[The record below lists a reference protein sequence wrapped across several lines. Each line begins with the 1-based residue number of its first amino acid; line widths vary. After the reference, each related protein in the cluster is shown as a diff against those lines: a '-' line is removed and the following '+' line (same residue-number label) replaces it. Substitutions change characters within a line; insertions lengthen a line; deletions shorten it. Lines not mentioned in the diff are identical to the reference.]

1 MGQEQQFN
9 GTNGTNGVAAFQPDK
24 ANPALFTNEKR
35 EIFMGTSPELNPG
48 PDDCIVRMRC
58 NGICG

>member
-1 MGQEQQFN
+1 MGQEQQIN
-9 GTNGTNGVAAFQPDK
+9 ATNGTNGVAAFTPDK
-24 ANPALFTNEKR
+24 PNSALFTNEKR

-48 PDDCIVRMRC
+48 PDECIVRMRC